1 MNAGGE
7 IHTGAGMAAGRIR
20 DGGHEMAV
28 RVYYE
33 DTDAAQMVY
42 HAGYLRFAERARTE
56 LLRVQGIS
64 QAHLREVHGLG
75 FAVRR
80 CEIDYRAPARL
91 DDLLL
96 VRTRVQAHTRVQAT
110 LAQAIVHAGDGRAIA
125 DLVVNVVCLDTRG
138 RPARMPGPVVAALG
152 ARDPTGLDPTGEVGH
167 THGR

>member
-7 IHTGAGMAAGRIR
+7 IHTGAGMAAGRLR
-20 DGGHEMAV
+20 DGRHEMAV

-64 QAHLREVHGLG
+64 QAHLREAHGLG

-96 VRTRVQAHTRVQAT
+96 VRTHVRAHTRVQAT
-110 LAQAIVHAGDGRAIA
+110 LAQAIAHAGDGRPIA
-125 DLVVNVVCLDTRG
+125 DLVVNVVCLDSQG
-138 RPARMPGPVVAALG
+138 RPARMPEPVMAALG
-152 ARDPTGLDPTGEVGH
+152 ALEPTGEVGH